1 MQKEERNV
9 RTGGWCRILGSGC
22 FKAKGVA
29 AHFIGRLLSIFPE
42 LWEISCWANKFKFE
56 KCLPAQLFCYILLQ
70 TYMDCRLVGFW
81 QLDDKESQT

>member
-29 AHFIGRLLSIFPE
+29 AHFIGSLLSIFPSFGKSHVGQ
-42 LWEISCWANKFKFE
+42 ISSNLKNVS
-56 KCLPAQLFCYILLQ
+56 QLFCYILLQ
-70 TYMDCRLVGFW
+70 AYMDCCLIGFW
-81 QLDDKESQT
+81 QLDDKESQR